1 MSVGM
6 FRKAIAAAIA
16 ALTILG
22 TALVDGAVSQ
32 SEGIA
37 VVVAFLSAFGV
48 YRVRNEQPEVEDV

>member
-1 MSVGM
+1 MSVAV
-6 FRKAIAAAIA
+6 FRKALIAVGA
-16 ALTILG
+16 ALTVLT

-48 YRVRNEQPEVEDV
+48 YRVPNAEVSDEV